1 MKRGVYKYYHIKLS
15 TDMQRLMGHGVVNF
29 EKDTVDTF
37 RNSYGQHYYTDNRLH
52 YLLPHYFIHQEDYK
66 SGLTFYNWFKEERP
80 ADHGLTKFLFE
91 LSYIVYQC
99 NELAEAEMLA
109 HRAFFSCPYIFYIF
123 MGQQMWPAYFF
134 EIAQWELDVI
144 EQKFTY
150 DASMPQFSAYAQWLV
165 GVFNTPKFLDKA
177 RRYAHL
183 QDKLKFTFSEGRAE
197 IIEELSNIAYD

>member
-1 MKRGVYKYYHIKLS
+1 MKRGVYKYYNLKVA
-15 TDMQRLMGHGVVNF
+15 TEMQLAMCWDEVYF
-29 EKDTVDTF
+29 EKDTIDTF
-37 RNSYGQHYYTDNRLH
+37 KRNHGFHYYIGSSLH
-52 YLLPHYFIHQEDYK
+52 YLIPEYFILVEDYNG
-66 SGLTFYNWFKEERP
+66 GLAFYNWFKEERP
-80 ADHGLTKFLFE
+80 ADHGLPKFLFE
-91 LSYIVYQC
+91 LSFIVYQC

-123 MGQQMWPAYFF
+123 MGQQMWPSYFF

-144 EQKFTY
+144 EDKFTY
-150 DASMPQFSAYAQWLV
+150 DASMPQFSAFAQWLL

-183 QDKLKFTFSEGRAE
+183 QVKLKFTFSEGRAE